1 MRHNYKVI
9 GVMSGTS
16 LDGLDIAFCDFSF
29 VNKKW
34 FFEIITAKTIPY
46 DRAMK
51 KMLHN
56 LDTRT
61 GLDLAMSNVKFGEFI
76 GEHVKQFIEDKQIE
90 PDFIA
95 SHGHTVFHQPIV
107 GLTLQI
113 GSGATIA
120 SICNL
125 PVIND
130 FRVADVA
137 LGGQGAPLVP
147 IGDRYL
153 FSDYQYCLNLGGI
166 ANISYETSRGRVA
179 LDIAPC
185 NMVLNHL
192 ANQLDMDYDHHG
204 ETAYQGKPY
213 KELIESLNNLDYYQM
228 PPPKSL
234 GKEWVD
240 KKVLPIMDEFDAR
253 LKHKLST
260 FCHHVGIQVRKVLKA
275 SKVLDG
281 PKHTRSQMLVTG
293 GGAFN
298 KYLIEQINY
307 YNPTLNVTIPS
318 VNLIQFKEALI
329 FGFLGVLRWRNEVNC
344 LRSVTGAIR
353 DNCGGVLHEP

>member
-29 VNKKW
+29 VSKKW
-34 FFEIITAKTIPY
+34 FFEILIAKTIPY
-46 DRAMK
+46 DRAMR
-51 KMLHN
+51 KMLQG

-61 GLDLAMSNVKFGEFI
+61 GLDLALSDVKFGEFI
-76 GEHVKQFIEDKQIE
+76 GEHVKQFIEDYQIE
-90 PDFIA
+90 ADFIA
-95 SHGHTVFHQPIV
+95 SHGHTVFHQPLV
-107 GLTLQI
+107 GLTVQI

-120 SICNL
+120 AICNI
-125 PVIND
+125 PVINN
-130 FRVADVA
+130 FRIADVA

-147 IGDRYL
+147 IGDRHL
-153 FSDYQYCLNLGGI
+153 FADYQYCLNLGGI
-166 ANISYETSRGRVA
+166 ANISYETNEGRVA

-185 NMVLNHL
+185 NMVLNEL
-192 ANQLDMDYDHHG
+192 ANELDLDFDNDG
-204 ETAYQGKPY
+204 EIAYTGKAM
-213 KELIESLNNLDYYQM
+213 KDLLEELNELDYYQL

-240 KKVLPIMDEFDAR
+240 AKVLPVLHDYDAR
-253 LKHKLST
+253 IKHKLAT
-260 FCHHVGIQVRKVLKA
+260 FCHHIGIQIRKVLKSA
-275 SKVLDG
+275 DAVEG
-281 PKHTRSQMLVTG
+281 AKHTRNQMLVTG

-318 VNLIQFKEALI
+318 MNLIQFKEALI
-329 FGFLGVLRWRNEVNC
+329 FGFLGVLRWRNEVNS
-344 LRSVTGAIR
+344 LRTVTGARR